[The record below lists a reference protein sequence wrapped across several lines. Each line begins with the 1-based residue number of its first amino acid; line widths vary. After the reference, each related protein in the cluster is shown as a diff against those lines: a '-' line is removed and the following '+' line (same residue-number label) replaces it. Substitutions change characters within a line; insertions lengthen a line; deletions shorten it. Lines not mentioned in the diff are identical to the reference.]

1 MIWVDI
7 LAGWGQD
14 LYPLGLIGPIIMGGA
29 RLLRWCCKQS
39 HNCRSIEYSR
49 TVRIVLKRNLTGIE
63 LWTLLH
69 SLQLLV
75 NFKFRAIIENFG
87 HLLAH
92 FLGNCC
98 QLWASIGKDD
108 IFWNFT
114 KDELSEISPI
124 FPEQSI
130 KSRSFIFCTI
140 YSTKKPHPPNSHW
153 IFLMLCVYMFICCI
167 DLHDYFNG
175 SLVLNGRKSQYTNQ

>member
-39 HNCRSIEYSR
+39 HNCRSIGYSR

-92 FLGNCC
+92 FKGKFGQILSSVANFGH
-98 QLWASIGKDD
+98 LLALLGKDN
-108 IFWNFT
+108 IFWIRPRTNCLKKFHPSSLNN
-114 KDELSEISPI
+114 LSNQDHS
-124 FPEQSI
+124 
-130 KSRSFIFCTI
+130 
-140 YSTKKPHPPNSHW
+140 
-153 IFLMLCVYMFICCI
+153 
-167 DLHDYFNG
+167 YFAQF
-175 SLVLNGRKSQYTNQ
+175 VQRKNHILQIVIEYF